1 MKIRYKDIAVGAD
14 KTATVTTTTKTA
26 FSDIEKIPFGV
37 SSPALATCELNGWG
51 LSHEYRVRK
60 PEEKVAFWSSTA
72 SNNDCMF
79 SEAPAITLKFTQ
91 QITTTGISIQFGLNA
106 NDYCTAALFT
116 WRQGGIDKDW
126 VVVSPDSALYVLN
139 YTVEAFDELE
149 IMFAKT
155 SLPRK
160 RCKVEGITIGVIRDF
175 GLKELVSVK
184 AIHEIDLIS
193 DTVPINVLDA
203 TVHSADD
210 VEWLFQK
217 KQPVEAFEGEKLIG
231 TYYIEKG
238 EQKGLRD
245 FSFTCK
251 DIISLLELKTTQGGL
266 WLTDTPLTTILS
278 EIFGDAVEF
287 EIDEAYKNSTLR
299 GYIAEMKQREA
310 LQHICFA
317 LGAVVDT
324 SGTSAI
330 KIFPPAYSIAEDIVP
345 RDTYEGGKVATS
357 DTITAVEVTAFDILD
372 ERPGD
377 NIPGDNT
384 ISIEYDGVQYR
395 VIPTVVRADN
405 PDTVT
410 SDTENVK
417 KFDKCYLVNSSNVQ
431 ALANNIL
438 NYYKKRRKY
447 GFKHVLRG
455 EQVGGGYSVQ
465 LPWGGTTNGN
475 ITKMTVTTSNITVSD
490 AEMVLNE

>member
-14 KTATVTTTTKTA
+14 KTATVTTTAKTA
-26 FSDIEKIPFGV
+26 FSDVEKIPFGV
-37 SSPALATCELNGWG
+37 SSPALVTCEPNGWG
-51 LSHEYRVRK
+51 LSHEYKVRK
-60 PEEKVAFWSSTA
+60 PDEKVAFWSSIA
-72 SNNDCMF
+72 SDNDCIF
-79 SEAPAITLKFTQ
+79 TEYPSITIKFTQ
-91 QITTTGISIQFGLNA
+91 QITTTGISIQFA
-106 NDYCTAALFT
+106 SASNDYCTGVLFT
-116 WRQGGIDKDW
+116 WRQDGIDKEW
-126 VVVSPDSALYVLN
+126 VVVNPDSDLYVLN

-149 IMFAKT
+149 IVFAKT

-160 RCKVEGITIGVIRDF
+160 RCKVEGITIGVIREF

-184 AIHEIDLIS
+184 AIHEVSLIS

-203 TVHSADD
+203 TVHSTDD

-217 KQPVEAFEGEKLIG
+217 KQPVEAFEGEKLLG

-251 DIISLLELKTTQGGL
+251 DIISLLDLKTTQGGL
-266 WLTDTPLTTILS
+266 WLTDTPLATILT
-278 EIFGDAVEF
+278 EVFGDTVEL
-287 EIDEAYKNSTLR
+287 EIDEAYKDSTLR

-330 KIFPPAYSIAEDIVP
+330 KIFPPAYSTVSDINP
-345 RDTYEGGKVATS
+345 RETYTGGKVTTS
-357 DTITAVEVTAFDILD
+357 DTVTAVEVTAFDILD
-372 ERPGD
+372 ERPAE
-377 NIPGDNT
+377 NMPGDYAT
-384 ISIEYDGVQYR
+384 SIEYDGVEYR
-395 VIPTVVRADN
+395 VIPRVVRADN

-417 KFDKCYLVNSSNVQ
+417 KFDKCYLVNSSNAQ
-431 ALANNIL
+431 ALADHIL
-438 NYYKKRRKY
+438 SYYKKRRKY
-447 GFKHVLRG
+447 DFKHVLKG
-455 EQVGGGYSVQ
+455 EEVGNGYSVQ
-465 LPWGGTTNGN
+465 LPWGNMRTGN

-490 AEMVLNE
+490 VEMILNE

>member
-14 KTATVTTTTKTA
+14 KNASVVGVSSRA
-26 FSDIEKIPFGV
+26 SFSDITQIPYGIA
-37 SSPALATCELNGWG
+37 SPALVTCELNGWG
-51 LSHEYRVRK
+51 LSHEYRLRK
-60 PEEKVAFWSSTA
+60 PEEKVAFWSSSLSGT
-72 SNNDCMF
+72 DCTF
-79 SEAPAITLKFTQ
+79 TSEPYIIIKFTE
-91 QITTTGISIQFGLNA
+91 QITTTGITVQFASNL
-106 NDYCTAALFT
+106 NDYCTEIRVQWIQNGVLKDVATVYPTESLFT
-116 WRQGGIDKDW
+116 
-126 VVVSPDSALYVLN
+126 LN
-139 YTVEAFDELE
+139 KTVEAFDRIE
-149 IMFAKT
+149 ILFRKT
-155 SLPRK
+155 SLPKK
-160 RCKVEGITIGVIRDF
+160 RAKIEGVTMGVIRDF
-175 GLKELVSVK
+175 GLRELITVK

-203 TVHSADD
+203 TIHSADD

-266 WLTDTPLTTILS
+266 WLADTPLTTILS

-330 KIFPPAYSIAEDIVP
+330 KIFPPAYSTASDISP
-345 RDTYEGGKVATS
+345 RDTYEGGKVTTS

-372 ERPGD
+372 ERPRDGD
-377 NIPGDNT
+377 E
-384 ISIEYDGVQYR
+384 SIEHNKIQYK
-395 VIPTVVRADN
+395 VASSIMRADN

-417 KFDKCYLVNSSNVQ
+417 KFEKCYLVNSSNAQ
-431 ALANNIL
+431 TLADNIL
-438 NYYKKRRKY
+438 AFYKKRRKY
-447 GFKHVLRG
+447 AFKHVLKG
-455 EQVGGGYSVQ
+455 EEVGNGYSVQ
-465 LPWGGTTNGN
+465 LPWGGMRTGN
-475 ITKMTVTTSNITVSD
+475 VTKMTVTTSNITVSD
-490 AEMVLNE
+490 SEMLLDE